1 MEQKAKN
8 IVFERF
14 KKIVEINSD
23 KIIHE
28 QEQRDRLNDIKL
40 EEKKYYKNH
49 YIESVRDIIENIYDL
64 YDEPYRS
71 EHFDMLCTVKY
82 KLSQP
87 PVFTFDFI
95 EKNLEQ
101 PLEWSLISHSP
112 DLTFD
117 IIEKYIDKPWYWEG
131 ILTNFTLFKTEYEKV
146 LKFIKIEEELISKS
160 WHPKRFVDWCLDENE
175 KSQQEH
181 DYE

>member
-14 KKIVEINSD
+14 KKIIEINSD

-28 QEQRDRLNDIKL
+28 QEERDRLNGINGTTR
-40 EEKKYYKNH
+40 KYYKNH
-49 YIESVRDIIENIYDL
+49 YLKSVRDIIENIYDL
-64 YDEPYRS
+64 YDERYIS

-101 PLEWSLISHSP
+101 PLDWSLISHSP

-117 IIEKYIDKPWYWEG
+117 IIEKYIDKPWNWEG
-131 ILTNFTLFKTEYEKV
+131 ILTNFTLIKNEYEKV
-146 LKFIKIEEELISKS
+146 LKFIKIEKELIEKT
-160 WHPKRFVDWCLDENE
+160 WHPKRFMDWCLDEGE
-175 KSQQEH
+175 KVQE
-181 DYE
+181 DEEE

>member
-28 QEQRDRLNDIKL
+28 QEERDRLDGINVMNR
-40 EEKKYYKNH
+40 KYYKN
-49 YIESVRDIIENIYDL
+49 YYLKSVRDIIENIYDL
-64 YDEPYRS
+64 YDERYRS

-101 PLEWSLISHSP
+101 PLEWSLISDSP

-117 IIEKYIDKPWYWEG
+117 IIEKYPDKDWDWYG

-146 LKFIKIEEELISKS
+146 LKFIKIEKELIEKS
-160 WHPKRFVDWCLDENE
+160 WHPKRFVDWCLDESEKDENE
-175 KSQQEH
+175 
-181 DYE
+181 